1 SAIGPNTGSVAV
13 TAAPACFAFSCATR
27 CVTVAS
33 EERVVLSL
41 AAYSAAWAASALL
54 SASAIALATAGIV
67 AGSYQRCG
75 LSPAFRP
82 VSWAA
87 FTTIRFGRGA
97 AAINFSIQG
106 A

>member
-67 AGSYQRCG
+67 AGSYPRG
-75 LSPAFRP
+75 GVSSALPPVGWAGFPA
-82 VSWAA
+82 
-87 FTTIRFGRGA
+87 IRVGRRA
-97 AAINFSIQG
+97 PAIHLFLP
-106 A
+106 